1 MTVKSKISNQLR
13 VEDDYE
19 MVYGRVA
26 LQGNAMYTK
35 MNRFAC
41 GRMPK
46 QLLYSVELSD
56 ISHECW
62 ASEKTGAASLMSLI
76 VGIFGDGYG
85 HESEFRI

>member
-1 MTVKSKISNQLR
+1 
-13 VEDDYE
+13 
-19 MVYGRVA
+19 
-26 LQGNAMYTK
+26 MYTK

-62 ASEKTGAASLMSLI
+62 AFEKTVAASLMSLI
-76 VGIFGDGYG
+76 VYNVW
-85 HESEFRI
+85 